1 MLLYLELLSSKLPFE
16 GIKQLSESAPTPVK
30 EKKPKVPPRPSY
42 SRKRH
47 RTASGFSSGLG
58 DRSPT
63 KSAKIESATS
73 DPISIETIREETG
86 IPSTHEVV
94 SLLSD
99 SPKKVPIAGSSV
111 KHHAT
116 AAIDQS
122 MVSLEIGKGSSL
134 YTGYEDVHQECSKL
148 LLPQDRKTIL
158 SMKSRGSGHIYTE
171 EAMKVDLLHLSFIS
185 VHILPFIFVP
195 CSTFLLL
202 HYFVCIS
209 YICCL

>member
-58 DRSPT
+58 DKSPT

-73 DPISIETIREETG
+73 DPISIETIRDG
-86 IPSTHEVV
+86 PVIPTEREVV

-99 SPKKVPIAGSSV
+99 SKKKA
-111 KHHAT
+111 
-116 AAIDQS
+116 Q
-122 MVSLEIGKGSSL
+122 L
-134 YTGYEDVHQECSKL
+134 
-148 LLPQDRKTIL
+148 
-158 SMKSRGSGHIYTE
+158 
-171 EAMKVDLLHLSFIS
+171 
-185 VHILPFIFVP
+185 
-195 CSTFLLL
+195 
-202 HYFVCIS
+202 
-209 YICCL
+209 